1 MEYSVKIITYG
12 SKLITILYSNE
23 VTRATR
29 AKLETELRL
38 SLLHFTHR
46 LPRYLCRG
54 FDIMDTNVATPWSA
68 TIIIPSY
75 IIVYFTN
82 NKQCAIN

>member
-1 MEYSVKIITYG
+1 MKLITYG

-46 LPRYLCRG
+46 IAKVLMSRL
-54 FDIMDTNVATPWSA
+54 
-68 TIIIPSY
+68 
-75 IIVYFTN
+75 
-82 NKQCAIN
+82 